1 MLQGPYGLDRDK
13 PLFRLPFTIFAV
25 ATVFLALGGLVS
37 CILISLLYHFEE
49 STATH
54 CQVPNYLPS
63 ISASISQTPERYIW
77 RVCIGLHS
85 APRFLVA
92 IAYFNFYRGRFAKRW
107 AEWLLS
113 CLTLASALGENLGLL
128 LLTYVSSNE
137 TYGEFTLLLTY
148 VSSNETYGEF
158 TLLLTYVS
166 SNETYGEFTLLLTY
180 VSSNETYDV
189 HKNGFIIFI
198 ACALV
203 HMAVTCRLWQ
213 VIKKYSFSPEEQTS
227 YLWKKWLFAFNI
239 MSCLFAAYFYRWH
252 NSYCDPGIYT
262 FFAFFEY
269 LVVLSNIGFHITAY
283 WDFGTKEVMVA
294 TPPEDKR
301 F

>member
-1 MLQGPYGLDRDK
+1 MLCLAARDKFAVDRMLQAPYGLDRDK

-37 CILISLLYHFEE
+37 CICISLLFHFEE

-77 RVCIGLHS
+77 RLCIGLHS

-92 IAYFNFYRGRFAKRW
+92 AAYFNFYRRRFAKRC
-107 AEWLLS
+107 AEWSLS
-113 CLTLASALGENLGLL
+113 CLNLACALGENLGLL

-137 TYGEFTLLLTY
+137 TY
-148 VSSNETYGEF
+148 S
-158 TLLLTYVS
+158 
-166 SNETYGEFTLLLTY
+166 
-180 VSSNETYDV
+180 V
-189 HKNGFIIFI
+189 HKNGFIVFI
-198 ACALV
+198 TCALI
-203 HMAVTCRLWQ
+203 HMAITCRLWH
-213 VIKKYSFSPEEQTS
+213 VINKYSLSPEEQTS
-227 YLWKKWLFAFNI
+227 YLWKKCLFAFNVTA
-239 MSCLFAAYFYRWH
+239 CLFAAYFYRWH
-252 NSYCDPGIYT
+252 NMYCEPGIYT
-262 FFAFFEY
+262 FFAFCEY
-269 LVVLSNIGFHITAY
+269 LVVLSNMAFHITAY
-283 WDFGTKEVMVA
+283 WDFGTKEVMIA

>member
-1 MLQGPYGLDRDK
+1 MFPNSDTTAWQSVGRMLQGPYGLDRDK

-137 TYGEFTLLLTY
+137 TY
-148 VSSNETYGEF
+148 
-158 TLLLTYVS
+158 
-166 SNETYGEFTLLLTY
+166 
-180 VSSNETYDV
+180 DV